1 MSEGGWE
8 LKIDWGTF
16 LKVLLVLATNFVCEL
31 SLKGLDTNPANIK
44 IAFLAFELQLL
55 KIKTLLKDVRLVI
68 GTECLVFFISSLSRE
83 KVYLPC

>member
-55 KIKTLLKDVRLVI
+55 KTRPSVMEV
-68 GTECLVFFISSLSRE
+68 S
-83 KVYLPC
+83 P